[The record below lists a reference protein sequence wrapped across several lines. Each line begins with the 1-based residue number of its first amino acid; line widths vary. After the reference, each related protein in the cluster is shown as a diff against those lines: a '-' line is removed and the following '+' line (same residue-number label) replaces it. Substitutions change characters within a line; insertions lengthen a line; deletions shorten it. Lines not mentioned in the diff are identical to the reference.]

1 MIRPDRNQTKEPTEP
16 PMLPLENTRGPT
28 GSQGP
33 LGPPGPPGEGPLLRP
48 PPEAPPG
55 RRKPDREIQLLAR
68 IDRLLATLEA
78 GERRRIVLWLNS
90 RYGSILQNAIDA
102 TREAR

>member
-1 MIRPDRNQTKEPTEP
+1 
-16 PMLPLENTRGPT
+16 
-28 GSQGP
+28 
-33 LGPPGPPGEGPLLRP
+33 
-48 PPEAPPG
+48 
-55 RRKPDREIQLLAR
+55 LLAR